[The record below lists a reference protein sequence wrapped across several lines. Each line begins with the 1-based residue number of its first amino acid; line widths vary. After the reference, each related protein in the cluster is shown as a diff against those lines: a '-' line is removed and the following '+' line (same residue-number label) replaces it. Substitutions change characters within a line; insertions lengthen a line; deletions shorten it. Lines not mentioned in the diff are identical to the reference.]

1 MRTLLAAL
9 LLGFTAIAP
18 AAAPPAL
25 PGDSIYQMKLALTDQ
40 AAAATALDR
49 NRGAPVLVTMFY
61 GSCPHVCPLII
72 ATMQRMER
80 ELPDAQRAKLRVLL
94 VSFDPDRDTPAK
106 LAEVAQRHHAD
117 LSRWT
122 FTRTDATSVRK
133 LAAVLNIQYRKLP
146 DGEFN
151 HSTVI
156 TLLDRDGRIAAQ
168 TSSIL
173 RPDAAF
179 QAKLSRLTA
188 R

>member
-1 MRTLLAAL
+1 MTLDGNGGGDQPAIGSSDLETIS
-9 LLGFTAIAP
+9 LGTSHP
-18 AAAPPAL
+18 
-25 PGDSIYQMKLALTDQ
+25 
-40 AAAATALDR
+40 
-49 NRGAPVLVTMFY
+49 Y
-61 GSCPHVCPLII
+61 GIG
-72 ATMQRMER
+72 Q
-80 ELPDAQRAKLRVLL
+80 
-94 VSFDPDRDTPAK
+94 RDTPAK
-106 LAEVAQRHHAD
+106 LAEVAVRHRVD
-117 LSRWT
+117 LAHWT
-122 FTRTDATSVRK
+122 LARAEPKDVRR
-133 LAAVLNIQYRKLP
+133 LAAALNIQYRQLP